1 MNFGKC
7 LIYGI
12 VIGVLIIILIKLIKS
27 IKETF
32 DETIEET
39 TEVKE
44 TETTSE
50 PTKETSEP
58 TKETSE
64 PTETKE
70 IKSDEGIISTIKSF
84 VVGDKPQA
92 SAAEQTESVKPDTEL
107 VEAVNESELEGKS
120 DDLTILP
127 KFVDT
132 TTSSVMDGVKLIPQ
146 KSVDAWQDVY
156 MNSDNDNSFMID
168 LGGDD
173 KATNKDQGSG
183 RFNDRSPACC
193 SPQYPVPF
201 KLKVDKQ
208 ILKDSK
214 EFVPNPYMGNNNWMN
229 AGCTCM
235 KKVNASKLAKRG
247 GNA

>member
-50 PTKETSEP
+50 PTKES
-58 TKETSE
+58 SE

>member
-50 PTKETSEP
+50 PTKET
-58 TKETSE
+58 TE
-64 PTETKE
+64 PTESKE